1 MRRAMPWFRLP
12 FDSPLPPSGVRRYA
26 VLAALLVGGLVALLV
41 PVFFAIVLYELLQA
55 G

>member
-1 MRRAMPWFRLP
+1 MRFRLP
-12 FDSPLPPSGVRRYA
+12 FDSPLPPSGPRRYA
-26 VLAALLVGGLVALLV
+26 VLVMLLVGGIVALLV